1 MCEHLSTGMEMN
13 TFLHMPGPVSCRRP
27 RSRHRYAGSTH
38 TSAGPAPRAASGRGE
53 GGEGGGRVG
62 AAAWPDISESVPRLK
77 RGGDV
82 RGNRR
87 RGGGGVG
94 RGGGCACKVPSG
106 PMTPLGPAPGPA
118 CTSRR
123 SRSSL
128 PPLSLMKAA
137 AAACIPP
144 RPSPLPT
151 HGRLWGHTQSPR
163 PAAKKSHP
171 VLRTSYASLVPARP
185 GPARPIIFDFSCT

>member
-13 TFLHMPGPVSCRRP
+13 TSLHMPGPVSRD
-27 RSRHRYAGSTH
+27 HGFDM
-38 TSAGPAPRAASGRGE
+38 PAPRIRPHARPRGPPRAE
-53 GGEGGGRVG
+53 ARGGRAG
-62 AAAWPDISESVPRLK
+62 AEWALQRGQTYPSLCRASSAAAMYAGI
-77 RGGDV
+77 
-82 RGNRR
+82 
-87 RGGGGVG
+87 GGGGG
-94 RGGGCACKVPSG
+94 GGGAGGGGCACKVPSG

-151 HGRLWGHTQSPR
+151 HGRLWGHTQRPR

-171 VLRTSYASLVPARP
+171 LLRTSSASLVPARP
-185 GPARPIIFDFSCT
+185 GPARPIIFDCSCT